1 MNTPADALEREQIEA
16 VLRLAA
22 AQPNGDRQPLSE
34 VVAEGWFR
42 QLDADDQAERA
53 LPDLCGALLSHWQF
67 GATRR
72 PGQPKVRVLSPSLA
86 EHGWSSRHSVIEI
99 VNDDMPFLVDSTTA
113 EINRQGLTLHLI
125 VHPIY
130 DVERDAEGRLT
141 AIRPPGGA
149 KGARRESWISI
160 EVDRL
165 GDAQQAAELAAG
177 IERVL
182 ADVRAAVDDWK
193 PMVARLEEAI
203 AELGAAPAALAA
215 SVVNESRAFLEWL
228 AANHFTLLGY
238 RQHRLVSED
247 GEDMLRLVTGSG
259 LGVLRE
265 TEAERTSTSFSELPP
280 EARALA
286 RAPTAGGIV
295 TKANRRSTVH
305 GPATPTTSAS
315 SATTQAVA

>member
-1 MNTPADALEREQIEA
+1 M
-16 VLRLAA
+16 
-22 AQPNGDRQPLSE
+22 
-34 VVAEGWFR
+34 
-42 QLDADDQAERA
+42 DQHR
-53 LPDLCGALLSHWQF
+53 
-67 GATRR
+67 
-72 PGQPKVRVLSPSLA
+72 
-86 EHGWSSRHSVIEI
+86 
-99 VNDDMPFLVDSTTA
+99 
-113 EINRQGLTLHLI
+113 
-125 VHPIY
+125 
-130 DVERDAEGRLT
+130 GR
-141 AIRPPGGA
+141 
-149 KGARRESWISI
+149 S
-160 EVDRL
+160 L

-203 AELGAAPAALAA
+203 AELGAAPGALAA
-215 SVVNESRAFLEWL
+215 PVVSESRDFLEWL

-286 RAPTAGGIV
+286 RAPTPVVIV

-305 GPATPTTSAS
+305 RPGYTDYIGVKRYDASGRVIGEHRFLGLFTSTAYSASVSETPLLRGKVGRSLRAPACRRVVTWRSRSLTSSRRIRATSCSRSPTTSSTSRRSASSPSASASGCASSSGSTRSTRFVSCLVYVPRDAYSTDLRVPLPAHPDGGVRQQQRRVQRPS
-315 SATTQAVA
+315 SATPCWPASIS